1 MDKYG
6 LVHDKLDIK
15 ILILYILNR
24 LPDLVDESTLAE
36 LCQCDAGVGY
46 FDYAE
51 CLSELVD
58 TGHVYVSGG
67 KYASTEKGRRNGT
80 TIESSIP
87 YTVRV
92 KAEKALAPVA
102 QDMRRRAMITAS
114 HTVDGNGSIAVT
126 LGMSD
131 GVSDVIAVQLLVPDE
146 VTANTIEKN
155 FRADAEG
162 LYGKIMSLLIQE

>member
-1 MDKYG
+1 MDKFG

-24 LPDLVDESTLAE
+24 LPDFVDNSTLAE

-58 TGHVYVSGG
+58 TGHVYTSGG
-67 KYASTEKGRRNGT
+67 MYATTEKGRRNGT

-102 QDMRRRAMITAS
+102 QEMRRSAMITAS
-114 HTVDGNGSIAVT
+114 HIRGKNDELIVT

-131 GVSDVIAVQLLVPDE
+131 GVSDVISMQLLIPDE
-146 VTANTIEKN
+146 ETANEIEKN

-162 LYGKIMSLLIQE
+162 VYNRIIGLLTQK